1 MTILLI
7 FFRRASIIIKNYL
20 QKTKQLYRGKN
31 TYKTPNSYKN
41 MFKGKSI
48 FVYIEIL
55 IFLLQN
61 AIIPFIIYTIIT
73 GNSSLSSDQGYSF
86 NNRPDN
92 R

>member
-1 MTILLI
+1 
-7 FFRRASIIIKNYL
+7 
-20 QKTKQLYRGKN
+20 
-31 TYKTPNSYKN
+31 
-41 MFKGKSI
+41 MFKVKSI

-61 AIIPFIIYTIIT
+61 ATIPFISYTMIT
-73 GNSSLSSDQGYSF
+73 GNSSLSSDQGHSF